1 MNRVVRIILL
11 VTVVLLVV
19 AVPVIYDQNRTV
31 RVIHSMNVLR
41 CANKGGDR
49 GNRGDRALGGSHMNR
64 HMEKQ
69 MTNTNMTNAVHNHV
83 ANDHHR
89 IQF

>member
-1 MNRVVRIILL
+1 MNRVVRIIIL

-19 AVPVIYDQNRTV
+19 AVPVIYDQHRTV

-49 GNRGDRALGGSHMNR
+49 ALGGPHMNR